1 VSPFVSPVVGGRG
14 IASGRS
20 PRHTLAMPPF
30 SSVAAFAALSFA
42 LIVVPGPSVMFIVSR
57 GVALGRRVAL
67 ITALG
72 NSAGV
77 YVQMVFVALGLGAIV
92 GRSIAVFTGIKLA
105 GALYLV
111 WLGIQAIR
119 HRRDLGRALDTA
131 GIAGSSRSVF
141 LEGFIVGVTNPKA
154 IVFFAAIL
162 PQFVT
167 ETGPPPALQM
177 AILGVVFVA
186 VALLSDG
193 TWGMAAGSARQ
204 WLARSPRRSEWFGA
218 SGGVVMILLGA
229 QLALTGRKD

>member
-1 VSPFVSPVVGGRG
+1 
-14 IASGRS
+14 
-20 PRHTLAMPPF
+20 MPPLN
-30 SSVAAFAALSFA
+30 SVAAFAALSFA

-67 ITALG
+67 VTALG

-77 YVQMVFVALGLGAIV
+77 YVQMVFVAFGLGAIV
-92 GRSIAVFTGIKLA
+92 GRSIAVFNGIKFA

-131 GIAGSSRSVF
+131 PIARSSRSVF

-167 ETGPPPALQM
+167 ETGPPAALQM
-177 AILGVVFVA
+177 VILGVGFVA
-186 VALLSDG
+186 IGLLSDG

>member
-1 VSPFVSPVVGGRG
+1 
-14 IASGRS
+14 
-20 PRHTLAMPPF
+20 MPPL
-30 SSVAAFAALSFA
+30 SSIAAFAALSFA
-42 LIVVPGPSVMFIVSR
+42 IIVVPGPSVMFIVSR

-92 GRSIAVFTGIKLA
+92 GRSIAVFNGIKLA

-119 HRRDLGRALDTA
+119 HRRDLGRTLDTA
-131 GIAGSSRSVF
+131 QTAGSSRSVF
-141 LEGFIVGVTNPKA
+141 VEGFIVGVTNPKA

-162 PQFVT
+162 PQFIT
-167 ETGPPPALQM
+167 ETGAAAALQM

-218 SGGVVMILLGA
+218 SGGVVMILLGV
-229 QLALTGRKD
+229 QLALTGRRN

>member
-1 VSPFVSPVVGGRG
+1 
-14 IASGRS
+14 
-20 PRHTLAMPPF
+20 MPPF

-67 ITALG
+67 ITTLG

-92 GRSIAVFTGIKLA
+92 GRSIAAFTGIKLA

-119 HRRDLGRALDTA
+119 HRRDLGKALDTA
-131 GIAGSSRSVF
+131 GGIAGSSRSVF

-167 ETGPPPALQM
+167 ETGPPAALQM

-204 WLARSPRRSEWFGA
+204 WLGRSPRRSEWFGA

>member
-1 VSPFVSPVVGGRG
+1 
-14 IASGRS
+14 
-20 PRHTLAMPPF
+20 
-30 SSVAAFAALSFA
+30 
-42 LIVVPGPSVMFIVSR
+42 
-57 GVALGRRVAL
+57 
-67 ITALG
+67 
-72 NSAGV
+72 
-77 YVQMVFVALGLGAIV
+77 
-92 GRSIAVFTGIKLA
+92 
-105 GALYLV
+105 
-111 WLGIQAIR
+111 
-119 HRRDLGRALDTA
+119 
-131 GIAGSSRSVF
+131 
-141 LEGFIVGVTNPKA
+141 FIVGVTNPKA

-167 ETGPPPALQM
+167 ETGPPAALQM